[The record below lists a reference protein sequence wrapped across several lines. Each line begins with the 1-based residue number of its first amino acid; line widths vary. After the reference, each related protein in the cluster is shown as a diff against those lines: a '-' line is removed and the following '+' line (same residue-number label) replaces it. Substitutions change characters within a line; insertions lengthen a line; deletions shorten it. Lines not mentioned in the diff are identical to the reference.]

1 MRVDLDAKV
10 RARDGAEI
18 GSVDRA
24 VVDPRTNE
32 VTHVVV
38 RTGAIFGRDIVV
50 PREDVERAN
59 QDGDTIQL
67 DLTKDEL
74 ERFPDFEPE
83 RFGAPPPAWVAPAG
97 YGFPAGSYAWPV
109 AMDPM
114 LGPVAMTIPDELV
127 DEETEE
133 PDQVTLMK
141 GALVLDRNG
150 DDIGVV
156 DDMRFD
162 GDTGQLQGFV
172 LRVGGA
178 LRTLFGGG
186 DTVEVSHY
194 QIDTVGESI
203 VKLRLAKEE
212 VEAAA
217 EAASRQQASQ

>member
-10 RARDGAEI
+10 RARDGEEI
-18 GSVDRA
+18 GSLDRA
-24 VVDPRTNE
+24 IVDPQTKE

-74 ERFPDFEPE
+74 ERFPDFVPE
-83 RFGAPPPAWVAPAG
+83 RYGAPPPTWVAPAG
-97 YGFPAGSYAWPV
+97 YGFPASSYAWPV

-114 LGPVAMTIPDELV
+114 LGPVPMAVPEELE
-127 DEETEE
+127 DDQEIEE
-133 PDQVTLMK
+133 PDQVTLTK
-141 GALVLDRNG
+141 GALVLDRHD
-150 DDIGVV
+150 DDIGVI
-156 DDMRFD
+156 DDLRFD
-162 GDTGQLQGFV
+162 AETGQLQGFV

-186 DTVEVSHY
+186 DTVEVSSY
-194 QIDTVGESI
+194 QIESVGESV
-203 VKLRLAKEE
+203 VKLKLAKDE

-217 EAASRQQASQ
+217 EAAAHS